1 MFESMSKSLRGA
13 QPRSASLPGDFQS
26 PIHRGFLTL
35 GVASVEMGSGVDKV
49 VDLLGKMKLPETEK
63 KSINLGGV

>member
-1 MFESMSKSLRGA
+1 
-13 QPRSASLPGDFQS
+13 
-26 PIHRGFLTL
+26 
-35 GVASVEMGSGVDKV
+35 MGSGVDKV